1 MKILLAEDDPVFALL
16 LQRLLQTEYEV
27 SLARDG
33 AEAWKAL
40 VAEDAPQLAVL
51 DWLMPQ
57 MDGIEVCR
65 RVRLHPEMASTY
77 MILLTSRDHIQDIL
91 AGFEAGADDYLVK
104 PCDPEELRA
113 RVRVGRRVVEL
124 QSALAAHVVQLEKA
138 LASVRQLQGLLP
150 ICSYCK
156 RIRNDENYWEQL
168 ETYVSEHS
176 EASFSHGICPNC
188 YQSII
193 AANRKYPGG
202 QGLAEVLQ

>member
-1 MKILLAEDDPVFALL
+1 VKILLAEDDPVFALL
-16 LQRLLQTEYEV
+16 LRQLLQTDYEV

-33 AEAWKAL
+33 AEAWEAL

-65 RVRLHPEMASTY
+65 RVRRRPEMASTY
-77 MILLTSRDHIQDIL
+77 LILLTSRDHIKDIL
-91 AGFEAGADDYLVK
+91 AGFAAGADDYLFK

-124 QSALAAHVVQLEKA
+124 QSALEAHVAQLQQA

-188 YQSII
+188 YQSIMKPQI
-193 AANRKYPGG
+193 ESIRADKR
-202 QGLAEVLQ
+202 

>member
-1 MKILLAEDDPVFALL
+1 MKILLAEDDPMYARL
-16 LQRLLQTEYEV
+16 LQRLLEGEYEV
-27 SLARDG
+27 LPARDG
-33 AEAWKAL
+33 VEAWEAL
-40 VAEDAPQLAVL
+40 LAENPPQLAVL
-51 DWLMPQ
+51 DWLMPRI
-57 MDGIEVCR
+57 DGIEVCR
-65 RVRLHPEMASTY
+65 RVRHHPGMASTY
-77 MILLTSRDHIQDIL
+77 MILLTSRDHIKDVL

-124 QSALAAHVVQLEKA
+124 QSALAAHVAQLEQA

-188 YQSII
+188 YQSIMKPQI
-193 AANRKYPGG
+193 ESIRADKP
-202 QGLAEVLQ
+202 

>member
-1 MKILLAEDDPVFALL
+1 MKILLAEDDPMYAVL
-16 LQRLLQTEYEV
+16 LQRLLKGEYEV
-27 SLARDG
+27 WLARDG
-33 AEAWKAL
+33 VEAWEAL
-40 VAEDAPQLAVL
+40 RAENPPQLAVL
-51 DWLMPQ
+51 DWLMPR

-65 RVRLHPEMASTY
+65 RVRHQPEMASTY
-77 MILLTSRDHIQDIL
+77 MILLTSRDHIKDIL

-124 QSALAAHVVQLEKA
+124 QSALETHVAQLQQA

-156 RIRNDENYWEQL
+156 RIRNDDNYWEQL

-176 EASFSHGICPNC
+176 EASFSHSICPNC
-188 YQSII
+188 YQTIMKPQIESIR
-193 AANRKYPGG
+193 ADKH
-202 QGLAEVLQ
+202 